1 MSVNGLDHY
10 NIVTEKLD
18 ETINFYVNVLGLRDG
33 DRPTFK
39 FPGAWLYCGTQPVV
53 HLIQVDEAR
62 GPGSASIDHVAFHA
76 TDYEDFTGRL
86 KDKGIAY
93 DERVITD
100 RNLRQV
106 FLTDPNGVKVELN
119 FSR

>member
-18 ETINFYVNVLGLRDG
+18 ETIDFYVSVLGLRDG

-53 HLIQVDEAR
+53 HLIQVDQAK
-62 GPGSASIDHVAFHA
+62 GPGSGSIDHVAFHA
-76 TDYEDFTGRL
+76 TDYEDFTAQL

-93 DERVITD
+93 DERVIAD
-100 RNLRQV
+100 RMLRQV

-119 FSR
+119 FPR